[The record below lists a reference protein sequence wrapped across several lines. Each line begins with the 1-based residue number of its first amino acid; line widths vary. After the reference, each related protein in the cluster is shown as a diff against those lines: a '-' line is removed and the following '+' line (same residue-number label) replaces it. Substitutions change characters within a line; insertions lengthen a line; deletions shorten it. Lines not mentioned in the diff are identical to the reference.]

1 MKIVIAGGTGALGS
15 RLADDLAARGHEI
28 VVLTRS
34 PKSGSRHRHVRW
46 DGENVGPWAGEL
58 SGAALVNLAGEI
70 VDRPPTKRNIQLL
83 TDSRVR
89 STRTL
94 VAASG
99 KVDEQ
104 IPVWVQGSTLAIYGD
119 AGETEVT
126 EDSPVPPPIPVD
138 EIQGGRNRRVLGG
151 GGAHEGPATPEIAA
165 GAAGGLPQ
173 MTGVAVPWEEA
184 FDGAVAGSKTIL
196 RTSIALAT
204 GTPALDKLVT
214 LTRFGLGGK
223 VGSGKQWFSWIH
235 IADWLAIARL
245 ALDGNIEG
253 PINATAPNPVRNE
266 EFMAELRRAL
276 HRPWAPPTPAF
287 AVRLGAPILRT
298 DAALALTGRRGV
310 PKRLTEAGFQFQFPT
325 LRGTLADL
333 LE

>member
-1 MKIVIAGGTGALGS
+1 MKIVIAGGAGALGS

-34 PKSGSRHRHVRW
+34 PKPGPRHRHVRW
-46 DGENVGPWAGEL
+46 DGENVGPWAAEL

-70 VDRPPTKRNIQLL
+70 VDRPPTKQNIQLL

-89 STRTL
+89 STRAL

-99 KVDEQ
+99 QVDEQ

-119 AGETEVT
+119 AGEAELT
-126 EDSPVPPPIPVD
+126 EDSPVG
-138 EIQGGRNRRVLGG
+138 E
-151 GGAHEGPATPEIAA
+151 
-165 GAAGGLPQ
+165 GLPQ
-173 MTGVAVPWEEA
+173 MTGVAKPWEEA
-184 FDGAVAGSKTIL
+184 FEGAVAGSKAVL

-214 LTRFGLGGK
+214 LAKFGLGGK
-223 VGSGKQWFSWIH
+223 VGSGRQWFSWIH
-235 IADWLAIARL
+235 IADWLAVARF

-253 PINATAPNPVRNE
+253 AVNATAPNPVRNE
-266 EFMAELRRAL
+266 EFMAELRHVL

-298 DAALALTGRRGV
+298 DAALALTGRRGF

-325 LRGTLADL
+325 LRGALADL
-333 LE
+333 LG